1 MLSVYIETKLPY
13 FIASSVFHFHLL
25 AVNLLVFEGFL
36 VKGIQD
42 LFLHVMVNLVI
53 CSDGVST
60 PYYFLIIVLHSHFTY
75 KNLVHER
82 RLKYEIPKLRNQ
94 M

>member
-13 FIASSVFHFHLL
+13 FIASSVFHFHIL
-25 AVNLLVFEGFL
+25 AVNSLVYEGFS
-36 VKGIQD
+36 VKGIQA
-42 LFLHVMVNLVI
+42 LLLNVMVNLVI

-60 PYYFLIIVLHSHFTY
+60 PYYFEIIVLRSHFTY

-82 RLKYEIPKLRNQ
+82 RLKHEIPKLRNQ